1 MMDIKAIETKYKGYN
16 FRSRLE
22 ARWAVFFDAAGIK
35 YEYEP
40 EGYENE
46 IGGRYLPDFY
56 LPDFDLHVEV
66 KRNTEDGIAEIL
78 DKCENAIQWGG
89 PIKQILILSDVPEG
103 RSVDGGIWHFPVL
116 FWKADGV
123 DWGWSFFYDCYNDK
137 DEPVFAWWKIS
148 SASYQYSR
156 WRAIK
161 EKTISCASDYELREQ
176 NYLWKDRN
184 LIFKIQ
190 ELLGYRTVTTVE
202 QDIRSQ
208 EEQNSLTFSAF
219 AMARAARFEFKGA
232 ENEVK

>member
-1 MMDIKAIETKYKGYN
+1 MMDIKAIETKYNGYR

-46 IGGRYLPDFY
+46 MGSRYLPDFF
-56 LPDFDLHVEV
+56 LPDFYLHVEV

-89 PIKQILILSDVPEG
+89 PIQQILILSEVPEG
-103 RSVDGGIWHFPVL
+103 RSIDGGIWHFPVL
-116 FWKADGV
+116 FWKADNV
-123 DWGWSFFYDCYNDK
+123 HWGWSFFHDCYNEK
-137 DEPVFAWWKIS
+137 EEPIFVWWGIS
-148 SASYQYSR
+148 NAGYPYSR

-161 EKTISCASDYELREQ
+161 DKTIGAVSDYELREKSRG
-176 NYLWKDRN
+176 WKEIKLLRKVQKLLGCSDYE
-184 LIFKIQ
+184 LTLEEKIQ
-190 ELLGYRTVTTVE
+190 M
-202 QDIRSQ
+202 Q

-219 AMARAARFEFKGA
+219 AKARSAQFEFKGA
-232 ENEVK
+232 KQ